1 MTAAITAAMTVAF
14 TPVAPAP
21 GAAAVNAMSHSGHWW
36 QDCGMR
42 GTLRVYVGAAPGVGK
57 TYKMLEEAHRRI
69 ERGADVVVAWV
80 ETYARPHTIALAEG
94 LPLVPPLTRAYRGR
108 ELREMDLDAVLARRP
123 QVALVDELAHA
134 NVPGGRH
141 AKRWQDVQELLDAGI
156 EVITTVNV
164 QHLES
169 LSDVVERITGVPQRE
184 TVPDEVVRAADQ
196 IELVDMSPE
205 ALRRRLAH
213 GNVYPADR
221 IDAALGNYFRL
232 GNLTALRELA
242 LLWVADRVDEVLQ
255 RYREDHRIDSVWE
268 ARERVVVALPGD
280 GSGDLLIRRAARI
293 AQRSIKAV
301 RNQEP
306 GSAIAGAAGPELLA
320 VHVARS
326 DGLAADTSP
335 TALAAQ
341 RHLVES
347 LGGTYHTVVGDDV
360 PRALLEFAR
369 AVNATQLVLG
379 TSRRNR
385 LSRLFT
391 GRGVGESTI
400 RLSGDIDVH
409 MVTHEDPQQVRR
421 RTAWLPPN
429 PLREAAWGHT
439 RWRGPAAALL
449 VPPIITAVLAQVPH
463 GGLNLTSQVLIFLV
477 ATVAI
482 ARLGGLLS
490 ALIAALWGSLLLNY
504 YFITP
509 VHTFTIDEGNN
520 VFALIVFALVALTVA
535 SVVDLAIKQTRRAA
549 SASAEAETLGAF
561 AVSVLRGDEAISA
574 LLERFRETFAM
585 ASVALLQRSDAEGPR
600 SPQTGPG
607 DAHPPDVNDDPG
619 RWTLVAST
627 GADPALCPGQADTV
641 VEAGRDAV
649 IVLRGRTLPADDQ
662 RVLNAF
668 AAQATAA
675 LERRRLS
682 RSAAEAESLAA
693 ADRMRTA
700 LLAAVSHDLRTPL
713 AAAKAAI
720 GTLRD
725 PDLDV
730 PADDRAE
737 LLEAADQSLDRLT
750 RLVEN
755 LLDMSRLQA
764 GSIKLRL
771 EAVAAADVLPR
782 ALDEVPDA
790 AARVGLAP
798 VPPSVPPALADGA
811 LLERVVANLVGNAVK
826 HTASPVTVA
835 VSALG
840 RWVEIRVIDRGPG
853 IRPADRDLVFRPFQ
867 RLGDRDNTAGVGLG
881 LALARGLVEAMG
893 GTLTPEDTP
902 GGGVTMVVSLPAAE
916 TVGAIEPA
924 AQDADED
931 PAPLGPAAATGFD
944 EPQDRESLT

>member
-1 MTAAITAAMTVAF
+1 
-14 TPVAPAP
+14 
-21 GAAAVNAMSHSGHWW
+21 
-36 QDCGMR
+36 MR

-69 ERGADVVVAWV
+69 ERGADVVVGWV
-80 ETYARPHTIALAEG
+80 ETYGRPHTIALVDG
-94 LPLVPPLTRAYRGR
+94 LPMIPPLKRAYRDG
-108 ELREMDLDAVLARRP
+108 EFPQLDLDAVLARRP
-123 QVALVDELAHA
+123 EVALIDELAHT
-134 NVPGGRH
+134 NLPGGRN
-141 AKRWQDVQELLDAGI
+141 AKRWQDIHELLDAGI
-156 EVITTVNV
+156 NVITTVNV

-169 LSDVVERITGVPQRE
+169 LRDVVERITGVPQRE

-293 AQRSIKAV
+293 AQRSLKTVLDQDSA
-301 RNQEP
+301 RSRAGLREA
-306 GSAIAGAAGPELLA
+306 GSGSGAELLA

-326 DGLAADTSP
+326 DGLVADTSP

-369 AVNATQLVLG
+369 AANATQLVLG

-385 LSRLFT
+385 VNRLLT
-391 GRGVGESTI
+391 GRGIGETTI

-409 MVTHEDPQQVRR
+409 MVTHEDPGQARR
-421 RTAWLPPN
+421 RTTWLPPN
-429 PLREAAWGHT
+429 PLREAAWGHA

-585 ASVALLQRSDAEGPR
+585 ASVALLQRSESQRPGAER
-600 SPQTGPG
+600 AQFQQLGPG
-607 DAHPPDVNDDPG
+607 DPHPPDLNDDPN

-641 VEAGRDAV
+641 VEAGPDAV

-662 RVLNAF
+662 RVLTAF

-675 LERRRLS
+675 LERRRLA
-682 RSAAEAESLAA
+682 RSAAEAESLA
-693 ADRMRTA
+693 
-700 LLAAVSHDLRTPL
+700 
-713 AAAKAAI
+713 
-720 GTLRD
+720 
-725 PDLDV
+725 
-730 PADDRAE
+730 
-737 LLEAADQSLDRLT
+737 
-750 RLVEN
+750 
-755 LLDMSRLQA
+755 
-764 GSIKLRL
+764 
-771 EAVAAADVLPR
+771 
-782 ALDEVPDA
+782 
-790 AARVGLAP
+790 
-798 VPPSVPPALADGA
+798 
-811 LLERVVANLVGNAVK
+811 
-826 HTASPVTVA
+826 
-835 VSALG
+835 
-840 RWVEIRVIDRGPG
+840 
-853 IRPADRDLVFRPFQ
+853 
-867 RLGDRDNTAGVGLG
+867 
-881 LALARGLVEAMG
+881 
-893 GTLTPEDTP
+893 
-902 GGGVTMVVSLPAAE
+902 
-916 TVGAIEPA
+916 
-924 AQDADED
+924 
-931 PAPLGPAAATGFD
+931 
-944 EPQDRESLT
+944 